1 MAQTSKRLSRRRL
14 LQAAVGVGAAGGAT
28 GAATAQE
35 GTTHR
40 IDMTDDLVFDPDSIT
55 IAPGDT
61 IVWETVGTVG
71 HSVTAYEDE
80 IPGEAAYFASGGFD
94 NEADARG
101 AYSAGDPESGDVPE
115 GETYQHTFEVEG
127 TYEYF
132 CIPHESVGMLGT
144 VDVVPGG
151 AETEAAGA
159 AVPTVPPAAKTL
171 LVTVT
176 GAFVAVITL
185 TYFFLK
191 YGGDYEM
198 MDEDER

>member
-1 MAQTSKRLSRRRL
+1 
-14 LQAAVGVGAAGGAT
+14 
-28 GAATAQE
+28 
-35 GTTHR
+35 
-40 IDMTDDLVFDPDSIT
+40 
-55 IAPGDT
+55 
-61 IVWETVGTVG
+61 
-71 HSVTAYEDE
+71 
-80 IPGEAAYFASGGFD
+80 
-94 NEADARG
+94 
-101 AYSAGDPESGDVPE
+101 
-115 GETYQHTFEVEG
+115 
-127 TYEYF
+127 
-132 CIPHESVGMLGT
+132 MLGT